1 MRLTLMLLL
10 AILMG
15 MLRKMNN
22 CPLIV
27 IKRVFV
33 LPMFNGDMPLLKK
46 QTAHI
51 VLNARQLESGF
62 EFPDEV
68 VKDLHDGYK
77 SRLNISSAS
86 NCGFVRM
93 NIDSFVGC
101 IEFANSSI
109 VITDVPSCCQSV
121 CFDFDSLDL
130 LIGKKIVALHNQKEG
145 EVINNEFS
153 DGRSFKI
160 TYSFLLNDDSI
171 FNLYF
176 TISESSCGFTNKPY
190 FYLYFVNGS
199 ELILGI

>member
-1 MRLTLMLLL
+1 MIT
-10 AILMG
+10 IL
-15 MLRKMNN
+15 
-22 CPLIV
+22 
-27 IKRVFV
+27 
-33 LPMFNGDMPLLKK
+33 
-46 QTAHI
+46 
-51 VLNARQLESGF
+51 
-62 EFPDEV
+62 
-68 VKDLHDGYK
+68 
-77 SRLNISSAS
+77 
-86 NCGFVRM
+86 
-93 NIDSFVGC
+93 
-101 IEFANSSI
+101 EFANSSI